1 VPADKRVDFV
11 PGSGVSGLT
20 VPGMDLEAIMKAHA
34 AEWAAFLS
42 QWLGGLNCRNAS
54 LSWWSYRSTAKNL
67 LSSPLGQRLFEV
79 LAVREAVTRLA
90 GRLEVCGA
98 TPGQMEAIAGL
109 LRFNSIPVGGA
120 AYRLRGVRRVW
131 QRIEGLMRQAQQAM
145 RVWLGFAFS
154 SASNWRGVQLCLF
167 TYADTARRPN
177 IDGYFGALHD
187 LAGKLRP
194 ELRIGHAA
202 YVYAPYRS
210 RLRELQQVDGART
223 FALFS
228 LLQPLDLVRAL
239 AAAAR
244 ALFPRPVL
252 AGEAGTAFRALAPLL
267 EEALVEDVKV
277 GGYLHNL
284 LVYRA
289 VQRLVE
295 RSDVRMLVYP
305 YENKSLEKALLLG
318 ARASRPALPIIGYQH
333 TSITRRHL
341 TLRFEPGEAA
351 VTPLPDRIVTVGQV
365 TRSYLERHGNYPAG
379 IFVTGCALRQAWDAV
394 LPRAPRPGK
403 PPRVLLALSSSRAEL
418 VEAVAF
424 VRSAAERHALE
435 VGIRP
440 HPNFPLTLLPA
451 DLRAWIGESATDF
464 SGTPLAQN
472 LEWCDAVAYVSS
484 TVALEALMR
493 GRPAVNL
500 RLSDAIDPDP
510 LLEPAALTWKVDS
523 PEGLIAALAEL
534 RDLDG
539 EAFAQRQSASIEKM
553 KEYFRPISN
562 EALAHFLPG

>member
-1 VPADKRVDFV
+1 VPADKRVDFL
-11 PGSGVSGLT
+11 PGSGASGLT
-20 VPGMDLEAIMKAHA
+20 VPAVDLDAIVKAHA
-34 AEWAAFLS
+34 AEWTALLS
-42 QWLGGLNCRNAS
+42 EWLGGLNRRNAS
-54 LSWWSYRSTAKNL
+54 LAWWAYTSSAKNL
-67 LSSPLGQRLFEV
+67 LSSPLGRRLFEV
-79 LAVREAVTRLA
+79 LAVREAVTRHA
-90 GRLEVCGA
+90 DRLEVCGA
-98 TPGQMEAIAGL
+98 TPGQMDAIARL
-109 LRFNSIPVGGA
+109 LRVDFVSVGGA
-120 AYRLRGVRRVW
+120 AYHLRGLRRAW
-131 QRIEGLMRQAQQAM
+131 QRIEGLLRQAHQAL

-154 SASNWRGVQLCLF
+154 SANNWRGVQLCLF
-167 TYADTARRPN
+167 TYADTSRRPGV
-177 IDGYFGALHD
+177 DGYFGALHE
-187 LAGKLRP
+187 LAGALRP
-194 ELRIGHAA
+194 ELRVGHAA

-210 RLRELQQVDGART
+210 RLRELQQVDGGRT
-223 FALFS
+223 FALFT
-228 LLQPLDLVRAL
+228 LLRPLDLACSFVE
-239 AAAAR
+239 AAR
-244 ALFPRPVL
+244 ALFPRADL
-252 AGEAGTAFRALAPLL
+252 AGEAETVLRALTPLL
-267 EEALVEDVKV
+267 EEALVDDVRV

-284 LVYRA
+284 LAYRA
-289 VQRLVE
+289 VRRLVE
-295 RSDVRMLVYP
+295 RSDIRMLVYP

-318 ARASRPALPIIGYQH
+318 ARASRPALPIVGYQH

-351 VTPLPDRIVTVGQV
+351 VTPLPDRIVTAGQV

-379 IFVTGCALRQAWDAV
+379 IFVTGCALRQAWDAS

-403 PPRVLLALSSSRAEL
+403 PPRLLLALSSSRAEL

-435 VGIRP
+435 VGVRP

-451 DLRAWIGESATDF
+451 ELRAWVTERATDF

-510 LLEPAALTWKVDS
+510 LLEPAPLTWKVDS
-523 PEGLIAALAEL
+523 PDGLIRALAEL
-534 RDLDG
+534 RDLDA
-539 EAFAQRQSASIEKM
+539 EAFAQRQHASIEKM